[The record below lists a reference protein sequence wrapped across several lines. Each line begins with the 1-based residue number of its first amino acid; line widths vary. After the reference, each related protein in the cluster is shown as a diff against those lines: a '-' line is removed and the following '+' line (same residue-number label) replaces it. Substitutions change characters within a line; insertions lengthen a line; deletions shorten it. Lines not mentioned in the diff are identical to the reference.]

1 MSRLVHLEDLERFR
15 STVTLTE
22 MSAALRRVA
31 WIVRRVVGVPDYETY
46 VAHVRACHPGTT
58 PVSRREF
65 EESRLHDKYSRPGQ
79 RCC

>member
-1 MSRLVHLEDLERFR
+1 M
-15 STVTLTE
+15 TVAQ

-31 WIVRRVVGVPDYETY
+31 AVVRRVVGVPDYERY
-46 VAHVRACHPGTT
+46 VAHVRECHPGMEPMTH
-58 PVSRREF
+58 RQF